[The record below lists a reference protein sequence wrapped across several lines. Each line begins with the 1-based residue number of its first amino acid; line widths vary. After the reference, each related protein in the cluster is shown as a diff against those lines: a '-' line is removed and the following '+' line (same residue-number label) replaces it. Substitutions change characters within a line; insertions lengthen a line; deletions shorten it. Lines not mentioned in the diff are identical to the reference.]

1 MNNLTTLERQLKEKQ
16 QETDDMLKKIK
27 EQNRWRIEI
36 TQDSYGERF
45 GLSSVMNIT
54 VAELQSLK
62 KEIERVELTMKGK
75 QNG

>member
-16 QETDDMLKKIK
+16 QEMDDMLKKIK

-36 TQDSYGERF
+36 TQDSHGERF

-75 QNG
+75 QNE